1 MMNTLHYEMNYIIDP
16 SVFYWINVLGILQ
29 TVLAILGGCG
39 LAGGIL
45 ALIYGWYGKANA
57 YDTEYDSATKKHI
70 DVIDDREMREALKWI
85 KLGKILSVVS
95 VIFIIASIFIPGK
108 VASIEMLIA
117 KTATFENVG
126 MSVESIKEL
135 IDYIV
140 TAIKSC
146 V

>member
-1 MMNTLHYEMNYIIDP
+1 MTYIIDP
-16 SVFYWINVLGILQ
+16 SVFYWINVLGVLH
-29 TVLAILGGCG
+29 TVIAILGGCC
-39 LAGGIL
+39 LAGGIT
-45 ALIYGWYGKANA
+45 ALIYGWYVKANA
-57 YDTEYDSATKKHI
+57 YDTEYDNILKKTI
-70 DVIDDREMREALKWI
+70 DVIDDREMQEALKWI
-85 KLGKILSVVS
+85 KRGRILSVIS
-95 VIFIIASIFIPGK
+95 VIFIIAAVFVPGK
-108 VASIEMLIA
+108 VTSIEMLIA

>member
-1 MMNTLHYEMNYIIDP
+1 MTYIIDP

-29 TVLAILGGCG
+29 TVLAILGSFCLCG
-39 LAGGIL
+39 GVI
-45 ALIYGWYGKANA
+45 ALIYGWYSKSQA
-57 YDTEYDSATKKHI
+57 YNREYNRTTEKYDYVVNDK
-70 DVIDDREMREALKWI
+70 EMQEALKFI
-85 KLGKILSVVS
+85 KLGRILPVVS
-95 VIFIIASIFIPGK
+95 VIFIIAAIFIPGK
-108 VASIEMLIA
+108 TTSIEMLVA

-140 TAIKSC
+140 MAIKSC

>member
-1 MMNTLHYEMNYIIDP
+1 MTYIIDP

-29 TVLAILGGCG
+29 TVLAILGGFG
-39 LAGGIL
+39 LCGGII
-45 ALIYGWYGKANA
+45 ALIYGWHSKSYA
-57 YDTEYDSATKKHI
+57 YDREYDSATEKYDYVVDHK
-70 DVIDDREMREALKWI
+70 EMQEALKWI
-85 KLGKILSVVS
+85 KRGRILSVVS
-95 VIFIIASIFIPGK
+95 VIFIIAAIFIPGK
-108 VASIEMLIA
+108 VTSIEMLVA

-140 TAIKSC
+140 MAIKSC

>member
-1 MMNTLHYEMNYIIDP
+1 MTYIIDP

-29 TVLAILGGCG
+29 TVFAILASFSLCG
-39 LAGGIL
+39 VII
-45 ALIYGWYGKANA
+45 ALIYGWSKKSDA
-57 YDTEYDSATKKHI
+57 YDREYDSAAKKY
-70 DVIDDREMREALKWI
+70 DYVINHKEMQEALKWI
-85 KLGKILSVVS
+85 KRGKILSVVS
-95 VIFIIASIFIPGK
+95 VIFVIAAIFIPGK
-108 VASIEMLIA
+108 VTSIEMLIA

>member
-1 MMNTLHYEMNYIIDP
+1 MTYIIDP

-29 TVLAILGGCG
+29 TTLAVLGSFGLICG
-39 LAGGIL
+39 IA
-45 ALIYGWYGKANA
+45 ALIGGWYGKANA
-57 YDTEYDSATKKHI
+57 YDTEYDSVARKHI
-70 DVIDDREMREALKWI
+70 EVIDDREMQEALKWI
-85 KLGKILSVVS
+85 KLGKILFVVS

>member
-1 MMNTLHYEMNYIIDP
+1 MTYIIDP

-29 TVLAILGGCG
+29 TVLAILGSFS
-39 LAGGIL
+39 LGGGVI
-45 ALIYGWYGKANA
+45 ALIYGWYSKSQA
-57 YDTEYDSATKKHI
+57 YNREYNRTTEKYDYVVNDK
-70 DVIDDREMREALKWI
+70 EMQEALKFI
-85 KLGKILSVVS
+85 KLGRILPVVS
-95 VIFIIASIFIPGK
+95 VIFIIAAIFIPGK
-108 VASIEMLIA
+108 TTSIEMLVA

-140 TAIKSC
+140 MAIKSC